1 MIVIKNILT
10 VIKKEVVHIENISIE
25 ELTEIISE
33 KLVDKI
39 EQRIAMLISKQN
51 DEELL
56 TRTETAELLKINS
69 STLWHWTNKGK
80 ITAYGIGNRR
90 YYKRGEI
97 MKALVILKKWLIKT
111 NCDFYRK
118 IRKALD
124 FKAQI
129 DATDKDIDTIV
140 YELYDLTKEEIETVE
155 NS

>member
-1 MIVIKNILT
+1 MVIIKNILT
-10 VIKKEVVHIENISIE
+10 VIKKEVVQIENISIE

-97 MKALVILKKWLIKT
+97 MKALVILKK
-111 NCDFYRK
+111 
-118 IRKALD
+118 
-124 FKAQI
+124 
-129 DATDKDIDTIV
+129 
-140 YELYDLTKEEIETVE
+140 
-155 NS
+155 